1 MRASVRTLPMKDILT
16 INTCGDTMSC
26 CKRPQ
31 TKYYFYCENC
41 GTEEGVFGD
50 DDDDF
55 AAYRAEFYRGRDE
68 E

>member
-1 MRASVRTLPMKDILT
+1 
-16 INTCGDTMSC
+16 MSYY
-26 CKRPQ
+26 KRPE

-41 GTEEGVFGD
+41 GAEEGVFGD

-68 E
+68 G

>member
-1 MRASVRTLPMKDILT
+1 MLLKYLAAQCRTAHIGYDLVKQLALEM
-16 INTCGDTMSC
+16 
-26 CKRPQ
+26 
-31 TKYYFYCENC
+31 
-41 GTEEGVFGD
+41 EERGELSRNYEGEKEVDED